1 MLRTSSILIT
11 ALVLTGCGAH
21 TRPDPGGI
29 SASDRAVVDHVLTT
43 TRTVRKRLDL
53 ARPVDPRLIEEAID
67 IAIQAPTGSNT
78 QDWHFLVV
86 TDPATKAAIADLY
99 RKSADEYRK
108 LPRREYPAADP
119 RAQQR
124 SRIAASGA
132 YLYEHLHE
140 VPAIVFAGI
149 DGRVEKGPAVAQ
161 AAKYGSVLPA
171 AWSLMLALRARGVG
185 AAWTTLAL
193 VQEHEL
199 HEVLQV
205 PDTVTLA
212 VMLPI
217 AYYTGSDFRPAK
229 RLPAAERTYWNV
241 WGRRRG
247 AS

>member
-1 MLRTSSILIT
+1 MLRASILLA

-21 TRPDPGGI
+21 TPPDPGGI
-29 SASDRAVVDHVLTT
+29 SASDRAAVDHVLTT

-53 ARPVDPRLIEEAID
+53 TRPVDPRLIEEAID
-67 IAIQAPTGSNT
+67 IAVQAPTGSNA

-86 TDPATKAAIADLY
+86 TDPGKRAAIADLY
-99 RKSADEYRK
+99 RKSADQYRTR
-108 LPRREYPAADP
+108 PRPEYPADDP

-124 SRIAASGA
+124 PRIAASGTH
-132 YLYEHLHE
+132 LYEHLHE

-193 VQEHEL
+193 VQEREL
-199 HEVLQV
+199 YDVLQV

-217 AYYTGSDFRPAK
+217 AYYTGTDFRPAK
-229 RLPAAERTYWNV
+229 RLPAADRTYWNA
-241 WGRRRG
+241 WGRRR
-247 AS
+247 AAP